1 MFVSLTKCITICGL
15 PIVKQKNPNGQA
27 LLASTI
33 APHPNQGDTHR
44 AASDMP
50 FGSVLLQALVSGDVN
65 GDMEVKLCK
74 PKTPLYRKFLLV
86 VPV

>member
-1 MFVSLTKCITICGL
+1 LSIILRTSIAQEFVAADFVFKCFCE
-15 PIVKQKNPNGQA
+15 KNPNGQA

-50 FGSVLLQALVSGDVN
+50 FGRLV
-65 GDMEVKLCK
+65 CW
-74 PKTPLYRKFLLV
+74 LYISSSLHYCEH
-86 VPV
+86 